1 MKTVLLLLLALAA
14 AAAAGLAVASRDEI
28 DRYRDLSEM

>member
-28 DRYRDLSEM
+28 DRYRDMSEM